1 MKLRTR
7 LVSIFFHSFMWKLV
21 PFLHLA
27 LLMASPPLMTPASAE
42 QPTKRVLI
50 FSNYDS
56 NLPGVVALN
65 QALRSTVRDGSPDRV
80 EFFYEAQENTRI
92 SMNEYEQEMVSYLRR
107 KYANEK
113 FDL

>member
-1 MKLRTR
+1 MKPW
-7 LVSIFFHSFMWKLV
+7 FMWKLL
-21 PFLHLA
+21 PCLHLA
-27 LLMASPPLMTPASAE
+27 LLMASPPLMTTASAD

-65 QALRSTVRDGSPDRV
+65 RALRSTVRDGSPARV

-92 SMNEYEQEMVSYLRR
+92 PMNEYEQELVSYLRR
-107 KYANEK
+107 KYAS
-113 FDL
+113 